1 MLLHP
6 YISVMD
12 TNTTSIVC
20 SGYNN
25 IELFSVMIFP
35 NASIIYDIVLV

>member
-6 YISVMD
+6 YISVID
-12 TNTTSIVC
+12 TNTASIVC
-20 SGYNN
+20 SGYNS

-35 NASIIYDIVLV
+35 NVSIIYETVFV